1 MILRLDRAGDRTE
14 KILRRSGKGEH
25 AVALE
30 LAKADDS
37 VGIVQVGRVGNVL
50 CHARVRQVGLP
61 LGKVPVEHAARLL
74 DGRKAA
80 GTVDGVQMPRC
91 VGAAWA
97 VAHDDGRAAPDE
109 LLRQDPQ
116 QHRMGRCG
124 PLRLH
129 GRDEVRLDGDAH
141 AGLYPRK
148 AAERRKHLPQGCT
161 AGLRLIVGTRGNG
174 RVGHA
179 AHTAR
184 SSSSRRTARQA
195 ASRFSP
201 RVPPHSSRT
210 HRVPAA
216 SAHATK
222 ISPTRGFFSSTPGP
236 AFPVTDRA

>member
-1 MILRLDRAGDRTE
+1 MILRLDRTGDRAE
-14 KILRRSGKGEH
+14 KVLCRGRQGEH

-30 LAKADDS
+30 LAEADDS

-61 LGKVPVEHAARLL
+61 LGKVPVERAARLL

-91 VGAAWA
+91 VSAAWA

-148 AAERRKHLPQGCT
+148 AAKRRKHLPQGCT
-161 AGLRLIVGTRGNG
+161 AGLRLIIGARGNG
-174 RVGHA
+174 RIGPHA
-179 AHTAR
+179 VH
-184 SSSSRRTARQA
+184 SSSSRRAARQA

-222 ISPTRGFFSSTPGP
+222 ISPTRGFFSSVPGP
-236 AFPVTDRA
+236 ALPVTDRA

>member
-1 MILRLDRAGDRTE
+1 M
-14 KILRRSGKGEH
+14 
-25 AVALE
+25 ALE
-30 LAKADDS
+30 LAEADD
-37 VGIVQVGRVGNVL
+37 GIGVVQIGRVGNVL

-61 LGKVPVEHAARLL
+61 LGKVPVERAARLL

-91 VGAAWA
+91 VGAAGA

-109 LLRQDPQ
+109 RLRQDPQ

-141 AGLYPRK
+141 AGFTHARPPNGASTCCR
-148 AAERRKHLPQGCT
+148 AVRQVS
-161 AGLRLIVGTRGNG
+161 RLIIGARGNG
-174 RVGHA
+174 RIGHA

-184 SSSSRRTARQA
+184 SSSSRRAARQA

-222 ISPTRGFFSSTPGP
+222 ISPTRGFFSSAPGP

>member
-1 MILRLDRAGDRTE
+1 MCFATRASGRSASRWAKFRL
-14 KILRRSGKGEH
+14 
-25 AVALE
+25 
-30 LAKADDS
+30 S
-37 VGIVQVGRVGNVL
+37 V
-50 CHARVRQVGLP
+50 P
-61 LGKVPVEHAARLL
+61 ARLL

-91 VGAAWA
+91 VGAAGA

-109 LLRQDPQ
+109 RLRQDPQ

-141 AGLYPRK
+141 AGLHPRK
-148 AAERRKHLPQGCT
+148 AAERRKHLLQGCA
-161 AGLRLIVGTRGNG
+161 AGLRLIIGARGNG
-174 RVGHA
+174 RIGHA

-184 SSSSRRTARQA
+184 SSSSRRAARQA

-210 HRVPAA
+210 HRVPGRVGARHKDLPDA
-216 SAHATK
+216 G
-222 ISPTRGFFSSTPGP
+222 IFLICTRP